1 MKVVI
6 LCGGMGTRLREE
18 TEYRPKPMV
27 DVGGRPILWHILKSY
42 AHHGLRDF
50 VLCLGYKGHVIKEYF
65 LNYEAMNSDFTI
77 SLGRLG
83 GMAYHG
89 EHTEQ
94 DFRVTL
100 ADTGPNTLTGGRVKR
115 IAKYLGESTFLLTYG
130 DGLADVDIGALI
142 RFHQSHGKLATLTT
156 VRPISRYG
164 VVNIVGP
171 GDVSSF
177 SEKPQ
182 IDGWVNAGFC
192 VLDKRVLNYIP
203 DTDCML
209 EREPFERLAG
219 DGQLMAYRHEGFF
232 YAMDTF
238 RDYQHLND
246 LWAAGNAPWKCWT

>member
-1 MKVVI
+1 M
-6 LCGGMGTRLREE
+6 RH
-18 TEYRPKPMV
+18 
-27 DVGGRPILWHILKSY
+27 D
-42 AHHGLRDF
+42 GLRDF

-100 ADTGPNTLTGGRVKR
+100 AETGATTLTAGRVQPV
-115 IAKYLGESTFLLTYG
+115 AKYLSDDTFLLTYG
-130 DGLADVDIGALI
+130 DGLADVDIGELLK
-142 RFHQSHGKLATLTT
+142 FHAAARELATLTT
-156 VRPISRYG
+156 VRPRPRYG

-171 GDVSSF
+171 GDVTSF

-192 VLDKRVLNYIP
+192 VLNKRVLDYIP
-203 DTDCML
+203 DEDCML
-209 EREPFERLAG
+209 EREPFEKLAA
-219 DGQLMAYRHEGFF
+219 DGQLMAYQHHGFF

-238 RDYQHLND
+238 RDYQHLNE
-246 LWAAGNAPWKCWT
+246 LWSMAMRPGNVGNDDKQRILA